1 MRVLLGSI
9 GSPDFIH
16 LRGESEWMLEG
27 KQICTVDMDDLFI
40 VDGFRKGQMAIIDR
54 MDGSM
59 PFGDEMLPI
68 IQMRSNKGIVISLLF
83 DPNQLPLLRDMVDE
97 MMKGGE

>member
-1 MRVLLGSI
+1 
-9 GSPDFIH
+9 
-16 LRGESEWMLEG
+16 MLEG